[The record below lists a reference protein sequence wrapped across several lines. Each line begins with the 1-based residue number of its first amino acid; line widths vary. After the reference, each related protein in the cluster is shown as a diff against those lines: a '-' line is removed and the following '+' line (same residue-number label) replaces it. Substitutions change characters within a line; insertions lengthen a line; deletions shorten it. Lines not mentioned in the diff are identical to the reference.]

1 MIEKG
6 DDRVALADRLA
17 EDLKQAMR
25 DKDKVRL
32 SVLRLVKAAI
42 RNAEIDRRVTL
53 QEEEIIGVLRKEVK
67 QRKESLLA
75 IEGAGRDDLVA
86 ELHGEIKILEEYLP
100 QSLTDEQVQAIV
112 RDAVQEVGAKSKA
125 DMGKVMP
132 VVMKKIAGQAEGRT
146 VNRIVQEVLS
156 NL

>member
-1 MIEKG
+1 MT
-6 DDRVALADRLA
+6 LADRLA

-25 DKDKVRL
+25 DKDKIRL
-32 SVLRLVKAAI
+32 SVLRLVKAAV

-53 QEEEIIGVLRKEVK
+53 GEEEIIGVLRREVK

-86 ELHGEIKILEEYLP
+86 ELNEEISILEEYLP
-100 QSLTDEQVQAIV
+100 QSLTEEQIQAIV
-112 RDAVQEVGAKSKA
+112 RDVVQEVGAVSKA

-132 VVMKKIAGQAEGRT
+132 VVMKKIGGQAEGRT

-156 NL
+156 TL

>member
-1 MIEKG
+1 MT
-6 DDRVALADRLA
+6 LADRLA

-32 SVLRLVKAAI
+32 SVLRLVKAAV

-53 QEEEIIGVLRKEVK
+53 GEEEIIGVLRREVK

-86 ELHGEIKILEEYLP
+86 ELNEEISILEEYLP
-100 QSLTDEQVQAIV
+100 QSLTEEQIQAIV
-112 RDAVQEVGAKSKA
+112 RDVVQEVGAVSKA

-132 VVMKKIAGQAEGRT
+132 VVMKQIGGQAEGRT

-156 NL
+156 TL

>member
-1 MIEKG
+1 MT
-6 DDRVALADRLA
+6 LADRLA

-32 SVLRLVKAAI
+32 SVLRLVKAAV
-42 RNAEIDRRVTL
+42 RNAEIDKRITL
-53 QEEEIIGVLRKEVK
+53 GEEEIIGVLRREVK

-86 ELHGEIKILEEYLP
+86 ELNEEISILEEYLP
-100 QSLTDEQVQAIV
+100 QSLTEEQIQAIV
-112 RDAVQEVGAKSKA
+112 RDVVQEVGAVSKA

-132 VVMKKIAGQAEGRT
+132 VVMKKVGGQAEGRT
-146 VNRIVQEVLS
+146 VNRVVQEVLS
-156 NL
+156 TL

>member
-1 MIEKG
+1 MT
-6 DDRVALADRLA
+6 LADHLA

-32 SVLRLVKAAI
+32 SVLRLVKAAV

-53 QEEEIIGVLRKEVK
+53 GEEEIIGVLRREVK

-86 ELHGEIKILEEYLP
+86 ELNEEISILEEYLP
-100 QSLTDEQVQAIV
+100 QSLTEEQIQAIV
-112 RDAVQEVGAKSKA
+112 RDVVQEVGAVSKA

-132 VVMKKIAGQAEGRT
+132 VVMKQIGGQAEGRT

-156 NL
+156 TL

>member
-1 MIEKG
+1 MT
-6 DDRVALADRLA
+6 LADRLA

-32 SVLRLVKAAI
+32 SVLRLVKAAV

-53 QEEEIIGVLRKEVK
+53 GEEEIIGVLRREVK

-86 ELHGEIKILEEYLP
+86 ELNEEISILEEYLP
-100 QSLTDEQVQAIV
+100 QSLTDEQIQAIV
-112 RDAVQEVGAKSKA
+112 RDVVQEVGAVSKA

-132 VVMKKIAGQAEGRT
+132 VVMKKISGQAEGRT

-156 NL
+156 TL

>member
-1 MIEKG
+1 MT
-6 DDRVALADRLA
+6 LADRLA

-32 SVLRLVKAAI
+32 SVLRLVKAAV
-42 RNAEIDRRVTL
+42 RNTEIDRRVTL
-53 QEEEIIGVLRKEVK
+53 GEEEIIGVLRREVK

-86 ELHGEIKILEEYLP
+86 ELNEEISILEEYLP
-100 QSLTDEQVQAIV
+100 QSLTDEQIQAII
-112 RDAVQEVGAKSKA
+112 RDVVQEVGAVSKA

-132 VVMKKIAGQAEGRT
+132 VVMKKISGQAEGRT

-156 NL
+156 TL

>member
-1 MIEKG
+1 MT
-6 DDRVALADRLA
+6 LADRLA

-32 SVLRLVKAAI
+32 SVLRLVKAAV

-53 QEEEIIGVLRKEVK
+53 GEEEIIGVLRREVK

-75 IEGAGRDDLVA
+75 IEGVGRDDLVA
-86 ELHGEIKILEEYLP
+86 ELNEEISILEEYLP
-100 QSLTDEQVQAIV
+100 QSLTDEQIQAIV
-112 RDAVQEVGAKSKA
+112 RDVVQEVGAVSKA

-132 VVMKKIAGQAEGRT
+132 VVMKKISGQAEGRT

-156 NL
+156 TL

>member
-1 MIEKG
+1 MT
-6 DDRVALADRLA
+6 LADHLA

-32 SVLRLVKAAI
+32 SVLRLVKAAV

-53 QEEEIIGVLRKEVK
+53 GEEEIIGVLRREVK

-86 ELHGEIKILEEYLP
+86 ELNEEISILEEYLP
-100 QSLTDEQVQAIV
+100 QSLTDEQIQAII
-112 RDAVQEVGAKSKA
+112 RDVVQEVGAVSKA

-132 VVMKKIAGQAEGRT
+132 VVMKKISGQAEGRT

-156 NL
+156 TL

>member
-1 MIEKG
+1 MT
-6 DDRVALADRLA
+6 LADRLA

-25 DKDKVRL
+25 DKDKIRL
-32 SVLRLVKAAI
+32 SVLRLVKAAV

-53 QEEEIIGVLRKEVK
+53 GEEEIIGVLRREVK

-86 ELHGEIKILEEYLP
+86 ELNEEISILEEYLP
-100 QSLTDEQVQAIV
+100 QSLTEEQIQAIV
-112 RDAVQEVGAKSKA
+112 RDVVQEVGAVSKA

-132 VVMKKIAGQAEGRT
+132 VVMKQIGGQAEGRT

-156 NL
+156 TL

>member
-1 MIEKG
+1 MT
-6 DDRVALADRLA
+6 LADHLD

-32 SVLRLVKAAI
+32 SVLRLVKAAV

-53 QEEEIIGVLRKEVK
+53 GEEEIIGVLRREVK

-86 ELHGEIKILEEYLP
+86 ELNEEISILEEYLP
-100 QSLTDEQVQAIV
+100 QSLTEEQIQAIV
-112 RDAVQEVGAKSKA
+112 RDVVQEVGAVSKA

-132 VVMKKIAGQAEGRT
+132 VVMKKISGQAEGRT

-156 NL
+156 TL

>member
-1 MIEKG
+1 MT
-6 DDRVALADRLA
+6 LADHLA

-32 SVLRLVKAAI
+32 SVLRLVKAAV

-53 QEEEIIGVLRKEVK
+53 GEEEIIGVLRREVK

-75 IEGAGRDDLVA
+75 IEGVGRDDLVA
-86 ELHGEIKILEEYLP
+86 ELNEEISILEEYLP
-100 QSLTDEQVQAIV
+100 QSLTDEQIQAII
-112 RDAVQEVGAKSKA
+112 RDVVQEVGAVSKA

-132 VVMKKIAGQAEGRT
+132 VVMKKISGQAEGRT

-156 NL
+156 TL